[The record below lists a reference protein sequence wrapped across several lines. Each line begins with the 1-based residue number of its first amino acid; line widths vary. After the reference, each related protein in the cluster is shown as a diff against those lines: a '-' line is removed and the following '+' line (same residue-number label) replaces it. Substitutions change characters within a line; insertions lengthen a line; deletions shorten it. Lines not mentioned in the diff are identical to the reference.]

1 MTGQCSFCG
10 NKHLSAKRTRYI
22 HQQGSEMLIVED
34 VPCIECDYCG
44 EQYFEI
50 GTLKRIEAD
59 HTALLARQKRPR
71 RTIQVAV
78 EDYGT
83 L

>member
-1 MTGQCSFCG
+1 MSQQCSFCG
-10 NKHLSAKRTRYI
+10 NRNLSAKRTRYI
-22 HQQGSEMLIVED
+22 HQQGGEMLIVED

-50 GTLKRIEAD
+50 ATLKKIEAD
-59 HTALLARQKRPR
+59 HAALAEHRKRPS
-71 RTIQVAV
+71 RTLKVAV
-78 EDYGT
+78 EDYAS